1 MKKRL
6 LCILLTATALLALM
20 GAFSVSA
27 GAEEAPVAVAQVG
40 STTYTSIDD
49 AVAAWTAGTALTLL
63 DDVTLSDVIKISSK
77 EHHTLNLGTHT
88 LTAASGKNAI
98 EITPD
103 DVGTKASACLTI
115 NADPAAPGGIT
126 AKGKACIYYRKTS
139 NTNDRMMVTVNGGVF
154 NGSSAISSSSSN
166 RGQACPY
173 YVING
178 GTFNASVSLTHAMLK
193 ITGGTFNGTLLCT
206 GDSTAYRLISGG
218 SFKNLTYMT
227 ADASNKFVIGSA
239 KGVYDVGVHIDEN
252 GYLVVGG
259 PVITEP
265 GTAYEASTA
274 YSTWN
279 SYLKYSSAAA
289 NGLYWVDAD
298 KAMAKNSSGSVAIHA
313 PSLDLTDS
321 SFKGTLMMTDEGK
334 TLAITLGEGETPAW
348 KVDTDLPGKTV
359 AYTVTAASGTVTRA
373 YSVVDEHTIS
383 FETNGGSSLSDL
395 PAADG
400 YTASEPTTPTK
411 EGYTFS
417 GWYTDAAC
425 SEGCEWSFDTDVVTE
440 DVTLYARWTLNTY
453 TVTVDYGAALGTDSF
468 TVDHGTLLD
477 LHNPAFGGYIF
488 MGWYDDSD
496 FSAAHD
502 FTAPVTGDLTLYARL
517 VDYDKAIKDLT
528 DAIDAASNAIDTK
541 ADASALATVT
551 ADLAAAKVSIETLL
565 DQIDDYTDA
574 DTALKSELLTL
585 IDTSDALIRQSVSEL
600 TDRVTLLEGKIADA
614 QARIAANEGSI
625 VSLTA
630 DLEILKAW
638 KQAAE
643 TTLADLTALTDKH
656 TADIAALEDAVREL
670 KDTLLAADTDITDAE
685 ARLDAVE
692 DKISEFEEARIS
704 LAIALARM
712 NTAIEQRA
720 SSTTLNDALTELWAA
735 IEALEA
741 AKDSYVGADAQLKA
755 ELLTTM
761 NELQAAVTAL
771 ESARKDYVNADA
783 ALKAELLSA
792 IEAAK
797 QSAINAAR
805 SEAPYI
811 GENGNWWIAG
821 SDTGICATAKESS
834 GAVVAAT
841 TVGGVALAGD
851 VALLAWLLIKRKKA
865 I

>member
-6 LCILLTATALLALM
+6 LSILLAATALLALM
-20 GAFSVSA
+20 GALGVSA

-49 AVAAWTAGTALTLL
+49 AVAAWTAGTTLTLL

-77 EHHTLNLGTHT
+77 EHHILNLGTHT

-103 DVGTKASACLTI
+103 GAGRAAKACLTI
-115 NADPAAPGGIT
+115 NADSVAPGGIT
-126 AKGKACIYYRKTS
+126 ANGKACIYYKKT
-139 NTNDRMMVTVNGGVF
+139 NGIDDRLMVTVNGGVF
-154 NGSSAISSSSSN
+154 NGSSAISSSSN
-166 RGQACPY
+166 NGGQSCPY

-178 GTFNASVSLTHAMLK
+178 GTFNASVSLTKAMLK
-193 ITGGTFNGTLLCT
+193 ITGGTFNGMLSCT

-218 SFKNLTYMT
+218 SFKSFTFMT

-239 KGVYDVGVHIDEN
+239 KDVYDVGVHVDEN

-265 GTAYEASTA
+265 GTAYEASTD
-274 YSTWN
+274 YGTWH

-298 KAMAKNSSGSVAIHA
+298 KAMEKKSSGSVTVHA
-313 PSLDLTDS
+313 PALDLTDS
-321 SFKGTLMMTDEGK
+321 SFKGTLLMTDEDE
-334 TLAITLGEGETPAW
+334 TLAITLGEDETPAW

-359 AYTVTAASGTVTRA
+359 AYTVTTASGTVTRI

-383 FETNGGSSLSDL
+383 FETNGGSSLGDL

-400 YTASEPTTPTK
+400 YTASEPITPTK

-425 SEGCEWSFDTDVVTE
+425 SEGSEWSFDTDVVTE
-440 DVTLYARWTLNTY
+440 DVTLYAGWTLNTY
-453 TVTVDYGAALGTDSF
+453 TVTIDYGAGLGTDSF

-496 FSAAHD
+496 FTSAHD
-502 FTAPVTGDLTLYARL
+502 FTAPVTGNLTLYARL

-528 DAIDAASNAIDTK
+528 DAIDAASSAIDTK

-551 ADLAAAKVSIETLL
+551 ADLAAAKASIETLL
-565 DQIDDYTDA
+565 DQTDDYIDA
-574 DTALKSELLTL
+574 DATLKSELLTL
-585 IDTSDALIRQSVSEL
+585 IDASDALIRQSVSEL

-614 QARIAANEGSI
+614 QAKIAASEGSI
-625 VSLTA
+625 AALTA

-643 TTLADLTALTDKH
+643 TTLADLTALTDEH
-656 TADIAALEDAVREL
+656 TADIAALENAVREL

-692 DKISEFEEARIS
+692 GKISEFEEARIS

-720 SSTTLNDALTELWAA
+720 SSTTLNDAIAELWVA

-741 AKDSYVGADAQLKA
+741 AKDNYIGADAQLKA
-755 ELLTTM
+755 ELLATM
-761 NELQAAVTAL
+761 NELQAAITAL
-771 ESARKDYVNADA
+771 EGAKSDYVSADA

-792 IEAAK
+792 IETAK
-797 QSAINAAR
+797 QTAINAAKN
-805 SEAPYI
+805 EAPYI

-821 SDTGICATAKESS
+821 ADTGICATAEESN

-841 TVGGVALAGD
+841 TVGGIALAGD